1 MNSRDRYAFGVAA
14 FGTLA
19 VSAMTDALHDEVVEP
34 GAVAQRLAG
43 GGDALLTTVPASHRP
58 GLGHTLHAAFATG
71 HNTLALTA
79 ALACAALVLWLTR
92 TGRRQ
97 HPAPQAPKPEQDT
110 HSVD

>member
-1 MNSRDRYAFGVAA
+1 MPSSPPFRQVI
-14 FGTLA
+14 
-19 VSAMTDALHDEVVEP
+19 
-34 GAVAQRLAG
+34 
-43 GGDALLTTVPASHRP
+43 VPASDTRCTRP
-58 GLGHTLHAAFATG
+58 SPPG
-71 HNTLALTA
+71 HNTLALTAGAA